1 MDELVSDPYDR
12 RTLQKII
19 AEQIRNRSLFDHLRG
34 KQKIDLTSFFEKP
47 SEYLNHLPKSDLL
60 AKCLKEIETLREY
73 YLCLPYA
80 KNTVDGFIDDMTS
93 NASGNDLTRYS
104 IAFNY
109 YRKAVFQL
117 TNTAHPVRGRLE
129 ALKLYGMANPQLQ
142 IVGLMREK
150 KLGRKLKLAEGFM
163 RKDPKRNAY
172 IKRLLK
178 DNPDAMYKSL
188 WFDADKDII
197 GKITLRTFEN
207 HCSRLKKEM
216 LEKKAI
222 FADHASSRAKK

>member
-1 MDELVSDPYDR
+1 MGNLVSDPYDR

-19 AEQIRNRSLFDHLRG
+19 AEQIRNRALFDHVRG
-34 KQKIDLTSFFEKP
+34 KQKIDLASFFEGP
-47 SEYLNHLPKSDLL
+47 YEYLNQLPKSDLL
-60 AKCLKEIETLREY
+60 TKCLSEIERLREY
-73 YLCLPYA
+73 YLLLPYA
-80 KNTVDGFIDDMTS
+80 KNTIDGFIDDMTS
-93 NASGNDLTRYS
+93 KASGKDLTRHS
-104 IAFNY
+104 IAFSY

-117 TNTAHPVRGRLE
+117 TNTSHPVRGRLE
-129 ALKLYGMANPQLQ
+129 ALRLYGIANAQFQ
-142 IVGLMREK
+142 IVGLMREE

-178 DNPDAMYKSL
+178 DNPGAMYKSL
-188 WFDADKDII
+188 WFDADKEII

-216 LEKKAI
+216 LGKKAKY
-222 FADHASSRAKK
+222 ADHASSREKK